1 MNDQRESLEELL
13 TRDLNAWQAAKA
25 AIEKARLDSLSS
37 RRRPGSNQSRP

>member
-25 AIEKARLDSLSS
+25 AIEKARLSS
-37 RRRPGSNQSRP
+37 GPSPGCDQSRP